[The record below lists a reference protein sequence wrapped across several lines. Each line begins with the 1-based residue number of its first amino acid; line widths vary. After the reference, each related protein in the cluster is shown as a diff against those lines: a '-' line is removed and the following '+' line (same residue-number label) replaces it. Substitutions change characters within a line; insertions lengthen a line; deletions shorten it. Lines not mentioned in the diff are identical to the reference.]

1 MKRVTELATAFD
13 AVKVSLGQDIVW
25 LQSLREV
32 AAHHFKQQGLPA
44 KKEEDWKYTSLWG
57 LGQVEWVHTP
67 VSSTVTP
74 DEVAAAKQLND
85 ASCLVFVDGVY
96 IAAHSNVEGIP
107 TGATVKPLSES
118 LALPAVATHFGQQA
132 LIDAPGLTAL
142 NTMLVSE
149 GAVIILDDDVA
160 VDKPIELV
168 FINTANTENLATHLH
183 NLVVV
188 GEGSAAEI
196 IETHIGLTDVAYF
209 ANQIT
214 EVVLAADSYLKHYV
228 VQQASKAAFQI
239 THLSAKQAEN
249 SIWQTHSVALGGL
262 LARQDLH
269 TQLLGETAHCVMDGL
284 YLPRGEQHI
293 DNHTRVDHAV
303 PNTTSEELYKGVLDD
318 QGRAVFN
325 GKVIV
330 HKDAQKTDAKQQN
343 ANLLLSR
350 RCEIDTK
357 PQMEIYADDVTCS
370 HGSTVGQLDEAQ
382 LFFLRARGLS
392 ELEARNLLTYAFV
405 SEVIDQVALPELRTS
420 LTTLVEANMPGVEVR
435 STL

>member
-1 MKRVTELATAFD
+1 MKRVTELATAFE
-13 AVKVSLGQDIVW
+13 AVPVGLGLDVAW
-25 LQSLREV
+25 LQALRSQ
-32 AAHHFKQQGLPA
+32 ATDHFKQQGLPA

-67 VSSTVTP
+67 VSSTVTSA
-74 DEVAAAKQLND
+74 EIVAAKQLKD
-85 ASCLVFVDGVY
+85 AYHLVFVDGVY
-96 IAAHSNVEGIP
+96 IAEHSNIEGIP
-107 TGATVKPLSES
+107 ASATVKPLSES
-118 LALPAVATHFGQQA
+118 LTLPAVAAHFGQQA

-149 GAVIILDDDVA
+149 GAVIILDENVA

-168 FINTANTENLATHLH
+168 FINTGNTENLATHLH

-188 GEGSAAEI
+188 GEGSAAELV
-196 IETHIGLTDVAYF
+196 ETHIGLTNETYF

-214 EVVLAADSYLKHYV
+214 EVVLGADSYLKHYV
-228 VQQASKAAFQI
+228 MQNASKSAFQI
-239 THLSAKQAEN
+239 THLSGKQAEN
-249 SIWQTHSVALGGL
+249 SIWQTHSVALGGK

-269 TQLLGETAHCVMDGL
+269 AQLLGEAAHCVMDGL

-303 PNTTSEELYKGVLDD
+303 PNTTSEELYKGVLDEK
-318 QGRAVFN
+318 GRAVFN
-325 GKVIV
+325 GKVVV
-330 HKDAQKTDAKQQN
+330 HQNAQKTDAKQQN

-350 RCEIDTK
+350 GCEIDTK

-370 HGSTVGQLDEAQ
+370 HGSTVGQLDESQ

-405 SEVIDQVALPELRTS
+405 SEVINQVAIPELRGS
-420 LTTLVEANMPGVEVR
+420 LTTLVEANMPQVGVVV
-435 STL
+435 

>member
-1 MKRVTELATAFD
+1 MRRVTELATAFD
-13 AVKVSLGQDIVW
+13 AVMVGLGPDVAW

-32 AAHHFKQQGLPA
+32 ATRHFKQQGFPA

-57 LGQVEWVHTP
+57 LAQVEWVHTATA
-67 VSSTVTP
+67 STVTAM
-74 DEVAAAKQLND
+74 EVAAAKQLKN
-85 ASCLVFVDGVY
+85 AYCLVFVDGVY
-96 IAAHSNVEGIP
+96 DAANSKTAGLP
-107 TGATVKPLSES
+107 TGATV
-118 LALPAVATHFGQQA
+118 QA
-132 LIDAPGLTAL
+132 LTASLGLPEVAANFCQNAVIDSPGLTAL

-149 GAVIILDDDVA
+149 GAVIILGDNVA
-160 VDKPIELV
+160 LDKPIELV
-168 FINTANTENLATHLH
+168 FINTGKTENLATHLH
-183 NLVVV
+183 NLVVL
-188 GEGSAAEI
+188 GEGSVAEI
-196 IETHIGLTDVAYF
+196 IETHIGLTDDAYF

-214 EVVLAADSYLKHYV
+214 EVVLAADSYLKHHV
-228 VQQASKAAFQI
+228 VQQASKSAFQI
-239 THLSAKQAEN
+239 THLSGKQAKN
-249 SIWQTHSVALGGL
+249 SIWQTHSVALGGK

-269 TQLLGETAHCVMDGL
+269 TQLLGEAAHCVMDGL

-303 PNTTSEELYKGVLDD
+303 PNTTSEELYKGVLDE

-405 SEVIDQVALPELRTS
+405 SEVINRVAIPELRTS
-420 LTTLVEANMPGVEVR
+420 LTTLVEENMPGVGVAAA
-435 STL
+435 